1 MNILYYGF
9 ERDMGI
15 DFIVGILAGLTVLLA
30 VAVVVM
36 LIEDEYSAAAIAG
49 LICMIC
55 LFSAIFI
62 HETEGNIPI
71 IKTTIN
77 DSYSWK
83 QLNSEY
89 KLRDTEGQ
97 IYTFEVLNVDADEWR
112 EVIKEH
118 QGE

>member
-15 DFIVGILAGLTVLLA
+15 DFIVSILAGLTILLA

-36 LIEDEYSAAAIAG
+36 FIESKFGMAATAG
-49 LICMIC
+49 LTCM
-55 LFSAIFI
+55 LFVFLAIFI
-62 HETEGNIPI
+62 HETQGNIPI
-71 IKTTIN
+71 IKTTID

-97 IYTFEVLNVDADEWR
+97 IYTFEVLNVDTDEWR